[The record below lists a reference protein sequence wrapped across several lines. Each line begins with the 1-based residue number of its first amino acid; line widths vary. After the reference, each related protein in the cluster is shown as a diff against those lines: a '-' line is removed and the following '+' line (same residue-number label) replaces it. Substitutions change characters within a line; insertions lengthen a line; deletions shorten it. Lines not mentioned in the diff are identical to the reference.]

1 LNSVQVRILT
11 GPGAGTRLRVDQPTV
26 TFGRAPECDLT
37 LDQSFV
43 SREHGRI
50 TLTDKGWVLENLSPN
65 GTVVGGKKVTKKPR
79 PIASGQVVS
88 IGDQEVF
95 EVVSLSEPPAEAP
108 PPEAAPP
115 GGAPTESGKQP
126 MSGRMKLW
134 IGIGVFWLI
143 VLVLGVVLKSTSSND
158 RSEDPITRL
167 PSLTEAEIR
176 DRVAEQIRATLPKQP
191 PDSRLAREHANNALR
206 AYNQRSTDPQ
216 GWITALQEYRK
227 SLSYTAGP
235 RLKDIEDD
243 KRYLEVQNHLIDE
256 ITRRYRRAYNLL
268 RNRSFT
274 RADAEYRELLRIYH
288 APGTPLYEQL
298 QRQWNLVKA
307 HLDN

>member
-11 GPGAGTRLRVDQPTV
+11 GPNAGARLRVDKPAV

-37 LDQSFV
+37 LDQGFV

-50 TLTDKGWVLENLSPN
+50 TLTDKGWVLENQSPN
-65 GTVVGGKKVTKKPR
+65 GTVVGGKKVTRKPR
-79 PIASGQVVS
+79 PIESGQVVS
-88 IGDQEVF
+88 IGEQDVF
-95 EVVSLSEPPAEAP
+95 EVVSLSEPPDEAPAP
-108 PPEAAPP
+108 PPPSQAPD
-115 GGAPTESGKQP
+115 ESGKQP
-126 MSGRMKLW
+126 ISGRMKLW

-143 VLVLGVVLKSTSSND
+143 VGSLAMFLNITSSND

-176 DRVAEQIRATLPKQP
+176 DRVADQIRQTLPKQP
-191 PDSRLAREHANNALR
+191 PDSRLAREHATNALR
-206 AYNQRSTDPQ
+206 AYNQRNTDPQ

-227 SLSYTAGP
+227 ALSYTAGP

-256 ITRRYRRAYNLL
+256 ITERYRRAYNLL

-288 APGTPLYEQL
+288 APGTPLYEEL
-298 QRQWNLVKA
+298 QSQWNLVKA
-307 HLDN
+307 HLDR